1 MDSPKDRIYY
11 ELLVLR
17 CRRGDKKA
25 MEELIHR
32 FERPLF
38 YYIRRLVGHEA
49 DAWNLLQETW
59 VKAIRSIR
67 QLRDPKK
74 LAPWLYGIA
83 RYTSMSHLRTKYSE
97 TMRLDDAADATEIE
111 DAGELA
117 AFEDAE
123 QVHYGLGKL
132 SIPHRDVLTL
142 FFLQDLTLEQI
153 AEVLDLPVGTVKSRL
168 HYAKC
173 RLKETLEKEGRFHG

>member
-1 MDSPKDRIYY
+1 MVSQKDRIYY

-17 CRRGDKKA
+17 CRRGDKEA
-25 MEELIHR
+25 MEEVIRR

-38 YYIRRLVGHEA
+38 YYIRRLVGNEA

-59 VKAIRSIR
+59 MKTIRSLH
-67 QLRDPKK
+67 QLRDPKN
-74 LAPWLYGIA
+74 LAAWLYGIA
-83 RYTSMSHLRTKYSE
+83 RRSSMSHLRTKYSE
-97 TMRLDDAADATEIE
+97 AMRLDDAADPTDIE
-111 DAGELA
+111 DAGELP

-123 QVHYGLGKL
+123 QVHCGLSKL

-153 AEVLDLPVGTVKSRL
+153 AEVLGLPVGTVKSRL
-168 HYAKC
+168 HYARN
-173 RLKETLEKEGRFHG
+173 RLKEVLEKEGRFHE